1 MFFVIIL
8 SVSICLLTTS
18 CTPEEYEAFWDGYN
32 YGLTGDESV
41 FDD

>member
-1 MFFVIIL
+1 MFVVL
-8 SVSICLLTTS
+8 VSICAFTTS
-18 CTPEEYEAFWDGYN
+18 CTPEDYEAFWDGYN